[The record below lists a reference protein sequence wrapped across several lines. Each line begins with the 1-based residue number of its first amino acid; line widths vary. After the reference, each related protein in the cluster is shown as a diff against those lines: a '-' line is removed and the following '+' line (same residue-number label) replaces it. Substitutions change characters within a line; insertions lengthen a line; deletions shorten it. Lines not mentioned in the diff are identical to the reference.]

1 LTHWTRDA
9 IRARNRRSNLR
20 GAGRL
25 YSCGGIAG
33 PPGWLA
39 ESSHQLAARKRQSG
53 GEVEADPARD
63 SSTIVGSQLGVAVVA
78 KE

>member
-1 LTHWTRDA
+1 VAALQ
-9 IRARNRRSNLR
+9 
-20 GAGRL
+20 
-25 YSCGGIAG
+25 G
-33 PPGWLA
+33 PPA
-39 ESSHQLAARKRQSG
+39 ESSHQLAARKRHSG